1 MKDELEIG
9 EKVLM
14 FSLKYNENGKLDLL
28 KTFVEKVPKEVIVK
42 KHDNLLSH
50 DIITVIDDKHDEYCG
65 VHFRHDNYGKVGLL
79 RREEYIT
86 VLHNIEERVYINGYV
101 WTGIWT
107 SNEVQTIKAIKHQLN
122 SVCNHL
128 FVVQKEGSWVPGFHS
143 SDYEYD
149 HSIIT
154 CVHCG
159 LTNRYCGLHNLRTYF
174 TIDNDA
180 FYDYLNMSY
189 PENVRYARG
198 DESFIPLL
206 SKEVYF
212 FDNPRSLYSKAKKI
226 NPEATNEEI
235 YQLMKEIE
243 LKEHEENRRSW
254 QEREGREKKQNRQYK
269 KSKKDN
275 Y

>member
-1 MKDELEIG
+1 MEDKLKIG

-14 FSLKYNENGKLDLL
+14 FSLKYNENDKLDLL
-28 KTFVEKVPKEVIVK
+28 NTFVTNTPKEVVVK

-65 VHFRHDNYGKVGLL
+65 VHFKNDQYGKVGLL
-79 RREEYIT
+79 RREEYIR
-86 VLHNIEERVYINGYV
+86 VLHNIEERVYINGHV
-101 WTGIWT
+101 WTGFWT
-107 SNEVQTIKAIKHQLN
+107 SNEVKTIKAIKHQLN

-128 FVVQKEGSWVPGFHS
+128 FVKQKEGSWVPGFHS

-149 HSIIT
+149 HSIFT

-159 LTNRYCGLHNLRTYF
+159 LTNRYCGLHNLRTYH
-174 TIDNDA
+174 IIGNDA
-180 FYDYLNMSY
+180 FYDYLNMSS
-189 PENVRYARG
+189 PKSNRYNLG

-206 SKEVYF
+206 SDEVYF

-243 LKEHEENRRSW
+243 LKEHEENRRNW
-254 QEREGREKKQNRQYK
+254 EGRQKKKGTINNESFEK
-269 KSKKDN
+269 
-275 Y
+275 